1 MFNSDTNSNVYAVDE
16 TTKLQHT
23 ILEQQS
29 EKAKDLV
36 LRTFMRMCEPEQ
48 TNFWERSPMSVS
60 CSEPLPENL
69 EKFANEHRAEFQEWL
84 KKQSTIL
91 HTDVD

>member
-1 MFNSDTNSNVYAVDE
+1 MFNSDTSGNPCVSEE
-16 TTKLQHT
+16 TEKLQNT
-23 ILEQQS
+23 VLECQS

-48 TNFWERSPMSVS
+48 TNFWERSPMPAS
-60 CSEPLPENL
+60 CHEPLPENL
-69 EKFANEHRAEFQEWL
+69 EKFANEHRAEFQAWL